1 MINVTKPYL
10 PDIKKYEK
18 YVKLIY
24 KNNWITNNGPLE
36 KELTTRVS
44 EYLGVK
50 NMVLV
55 ANGTLALSIAYKLLS
70 IKKKVIT
77 TPFSFVAT
85 ASSLLWDSINPFF
98 LDIDS
103 KTFNLNTKLIE
114 KNIDSDTDAIVPVH
128 TYGNA
133 CEIDSIQQIANRNNL
148 RVVYDASHTFGVKY
162 KNESILSYG
171 DISTISFHATKLFHT
186 IEGGALIVNDD
197 ELYDRAKKIINFG
210 YDGSGMISDLGINAK
225 LSEFHAAMGLAILD
239 DIDDILEKR
248 RKIVGRYDF
257 LLGDLFEYQQYNVD
271 CTRNYSYYPV
281 LFESKQKLNECMRH
295 LNENGIFPKR
305 YFRPSLDSLTFIKGS
320 YDVPVSWD
328 ISNRILCLPLYPDL
342 LISDIDFIV
351 GKIKEVLK

>member
-10 PDIKKYEK
+10 PDIKKYER

-24 KNNWITNNGPLE
+24 KSNWITNNGPLE
-36 KELTTRVS
+36 KELTTRLS
-44 EYLGVK
+44 EYLDVK
-50 NMVLV
+50 NIVLV
-55 ANGTLALSIAYKLLS
+55 ANGTLALSIGYKLLGL
-70 IKKKVIT
+70 KKKAIT

-98 LDIDS
+98 SDIDS
-103 KTFNLNTKLIE
+103 KTFNLNPKIIE
-114 KNIDSDTDAIVPVH
+114 QNIDLDTDAIVPVH

-133 CEIDSIQQIANRNNL
+133 CDIDCIQQIADRNNL
-148 RVVYDASHTFGVKY
+148 SVIYDASHTFGVKY

-197 ELYDRAKKIINFG
+197 ELYSTAKKIINFG
-210 YDGSGMISDLGINAK
+210 YDGAGMVSDLGINAK

-248 RKIVGRYDF
+248 QRIVGRYDF
-257 LLGDLFEYQQYNVD
+257 LLGDLFEYQQFNSD
-271 CTRNYSYYPV
+271 CTKNYSYYPV
-281 LFESKQKLNECMRH
+281 LFESEGKLKQCIRH

-305 YFRPSLDSLTFIKGS
+305 YFTPSLDNLTYIKSS
-320 YDVPVSWD
+320 YDVPVSWE
-328 ISNRILCLPLYPDL
+328 ISSRILCLPLYPDL
-342 LISDIDFIV
+342 LICSD
-351 GKIKEVLK
+351 KIK